1 MNSIPA
7 SAGAMIVVFVGIPA
21 GLMRALAVI
30 SALASGTAWLSGVPT
45 VFNVPAVFAFL
56 GCLLLSVVAYLMVVV
71 IDYVL
76 AKHRDAVPMNDLI
89 RGLIAE
95 ITVQTGGIVGTGMV
109 LAAMLADT
117 SKPLLMIFGPL
128 ICIATLTYAFT
139 HNRRIKEWRAA
150 WNGDYSV
157 VPPPVNDGGPII

>member
-1 MNSIPA
+1 M
-7 SAGAMIVVFVGIPA
+7 
-21 GLMRALAVI
+21 I
-30 SALASGTAWLSGVPT
+30 SAFGSGTAWLSGVPT

-56 GCLLLSVVAYLMVVV
+56 GCLLLSVVAYFMVVA

-95 ITVQTGGIVGTGMV
+95 ITVQTGGIVGSGMV
-109 LAAMLADT
+109 IAAMLAGT

-139 HNRRIKEWRAA
+139 HNRLIKEWRAA
-150 WNGDYSV
+150 RNGDYSV
-157 VPPPVNDGGPII
+157 VSPSVTDGGSAI